1 MRCILLLLDGLGD
14 RGHRVFDGLTPLQ
27 AAHTPNLD
35 AIARAGMTGLYH
47 AHLQG
52 TALPSELAHFIMFGY
67 DLAEFPGRG
76 LIEAIGDGI
85 AVAEGEV
92 ALLSRIFGVAARDGH
107 LVLEHEDP
115 KIDAALCRELQEHVR
130 HFEHG
135 GVTVE
140 FVPGKGIG
148 GILLLR
154 GDVSAAVTDSNPII
168 EGRPLME
175 VLPIA
180 GHEGDAAAVRTAD
193 VLNEYLRWS
202 HGRLQDHPLNRQ
214 RLQAGTFA
222 MNGVGTQRA
231 GKRRPLVPFA
241 ESWGLRGLMIASGS
255 IYHGLGEVIGMD
267 TLRVRDTG
275 DPEKDMVERLRLA
288 KEATDYDFIH
298 LHTKVPDEAGHRRD
312 PLYKKQV
319 IEALDRA
326 VAYALE
332 EILPDEEVLFVVT
345 ADHSTAACGSMI
357 HTGETVPL
365 AMAGRYTR
373 RDTVAAF
380 DEIACAAGALGPVR
394 GRELMYLILNFL
406 DRGKLWGLMD
416 SPVDQPYTPGRYT
429 PLRLAGHGSSGR
441 TSEK

>member
-14 RGHRVFDGLTPLQ
+14 RGHGVFDGQTPLQ
-27 AAHTPNLD
+27 AARTPNLD
-35 AIARAGMTGLYH
+35 AVARAGMTGLYH

-76 LIEAIGDGI
+76 LIEAIGEGI
-85 AVAEGEV
+85 PVAEGEV
-92 ALLSRIFGVAARDGH
+92 ALLTRIFGVERRDGH

-115 KIDAALCRELQEHVR
+115 RVEPTVCAALQEQIR

-140 FVPGKGIG
+140 FVPVKGIG
-148 GILLLR
+148 GILRLR

-202 HGRLQDHPLNRQ
+202 HGQLENHPLNRQ
-214 RLQAGTFA
+214 RQKAGTFA
-222 MNGVGTQRA
+222 INGVGTQRA
-231 GKRRPLVPFA
+231 GKRRPLDLFA
-241 ESWGLRGLMIASGS
+241 ERWGLKGLMIASGS
-255 IYHGLGEVIGMD
+255 IYHGLGEVIGME
-267 TLRVRDTG
+267 TRRVRDTG
-275 DPEKDMVERLRLA
+275 DPEKDLLERLRLA

-298 LHTKVPDEAGHRRD
+298 VHTKVPDEAGHKRD

-326 VAYALE
+326 VAYAVQ
-332 EILPDEEVLFVVT
+332 EILPDEDILFVVT
-345 ADHSTAACGSMI
+345 ADHSTAACGRMI
-357 HTGETVPL
+357 HTGETVPIV
-365 AMAGRYTR
+365 MTGRYSR

-380 DEIACAAGALGPVR
+380 DEISCAAGCLGPVR
-394 GRELMYLILNFL
+394 GRELMYLILNCL

-429 PLRLAGHGSSGR
+429 PLQVAEPPRPGR
-441 TSEK
+441 KN